1 MAAALSCIDSNSHR
15 FSSVTGPAIRKLS
28 LSAFRNYKRLK
39 LELSRQPIVLTG
51 ENGAGKTNI
60 IEAVSFLAPG
70 RGIRKV
76 RLSDIDMVRG
86 KNQEQANG
94 VIEQG
99 PNSWAVSVDLEAR
112 NERIVIGTGRDEKAA
127 AVGSDKRIVRINGHQ
142 VKSHSILSNYLSIS
156 WLTPQMDR
164 LFLDGPSQRRRF
176 LDRLVFAFDPKHSS
190 RVNSYTH
197 AFRERNSLIRSGST
211 DDAWYLA
218 LETRIAE
225 MGVAVVAARRELVSR
240 LMPSARRSFGPFP
253 GAVLKVSGDLECW
266 LNTSSALEVEDRYK
280 RELCLARKSKR
291 REPFSIPGPHR
302 SDLVVSHSINNMPA
316 NQCSTGEQKALLIAI
331 IVSHA
336 NLRKMDFGEAP
347 VMLLDE
353 ITAHLDSQRR
363 DVLFD
368 VLGSLGSQVWMTGT
382 DVSLFESIESR
393 AQFFKI
399 SNGKIC

>member
-1 MAAALSCIDSNSHR
+1 MATALSCVDSNSHR

-28 LSAFRNYKRLK
+28 LSEFRNYKRLK
-39 LELSRQPIVLTG
+39 LELSREPIVLTG
-51 ENGAGKTNI
+51 ENGAGKTNL

-70 RGIRKV
+70 RGIRKA
-76 RLSDIDMVRG
+76 RLSEIDMVLE
-86 KNQEQANG
+86 KKQEQVSG
-94 VIEQG
+94 VIERG
-99 PNSWAVSVDLEAR
+99 LASWAVSVDLESKNDR
-112 NERIVIGTGRDEKAA
+112 LVIGTGRDEKAA
-127 AVGSDKRIVRINGHQ
+127 VVGSDKRIVRINGHQ

-197 AFRERNSLIRSGST
+197 ALRERNSLIRSGST

-218 LETRIAE
+218 LETKIAE
-225 MGVAVVAARRELVSR
+225 MGVAVVAARRELVFR
-240 LMPSARRSFGPFP
+240 LIPSARRSFGPFP
-253 GAVLKVSGDLECW
+253 GAVLKISGDLECW

-280 RELCLARKSKR
+280 KALRLARKSRR
-291 REPFSIPGPHR
+291 REPLLIPGPHR
-302 SDLVVSHSINNMPA
+302 SDLVVFHSINNMPA

-331 IVSHA
+331 MVSHA
-336 NLRKMDFGEAP
+336 NLRKIEFGEAP

-363 DVLFD
+363 DALFN
-368 VLGSLGSQVWMTGT
+368 VLGSLGSQIWMTGT
-382 DVSLFESIESR
+382 DVSLFKSLEPR
-393 AQFFKI
+393 AQFFRI
-399 SNGKIC
+399 SDGAIC